1 MNINDIVYTKEFV
14 YFLGFL
20 WADGYIERY
29 RTLLEIVETDA
40 MDVVDNIKKIKF
52 LKICTSKRK
61 RKNRKPQ
68 MSIYFCNSSFYDV
81 FQKKYFHNKSEKAPT
96 DLINIFPQE
105 TKRYFY
111 LGLIDGDGCF
121 YFKNKTRQ
129 FYVTSSYDQ
138 DWTHIT
144 DLFSRLEIKQY
155 EIRRVVNKNGN
166 KSSYIRIKK
175 HDEISKLTSFLYP
188 IGYELGL
195 TRKYLK
201 SKEIIDNP
209 PKNSSNKSKIN
220 KEDLLNKIDSGLS
233 IYEIATYL
241 DCNWR
246 KIHNYCKNN
255 NINKPKGFYRKSPK
269 T

>member
-20 WADGYIERY
+20 WADGFIERY
-29 RTLLEIVETDA
+29 RTLLEIVEDDA
-40 MDVVDNIKKIKF
+40 MDIVDDIRKIEF

-68 MSIYFCNSSFYDV
+68 MSIYFCNSSFYDI
-81 FQKKYFHNKSEKAPT
+81 FQKKYFNGKSEKSPT
-96 DLINIFPQE
+96 DILDIIPQNM
-105 TKRYFY
+105 KRFFY

-138 DWTHIT
+138 DWDHIT
-144 DLFSRLEIKQY
+144 NLFTVLEIKQY
-155 EIRRVVNKNGN
+155 EIRRVLNKNGN

-175 HDEISKLTSFLYP
+175 HDEIAKLINYLYP

-195 TRKYLK
+195 NRKYLK
-201 SKEIIDNP
+201 SKEIVDNP
-209 PKNSSNKSKIN
+209 PKHTSNKSKIN
-220 KEDLLNKIDSGLS
+220 RDDLLKKIESGMN
-233 IYEIATYL
+233 IYEISEHL
-241 DCNWR
+241 NCGWR

-255 NINKPKGFYRKSPK
+255 NINKPKGFYSGK
-269 T
+269 